1 MGQLRLPMSLH
12 KKVPGILTKTPEA
25 HSDGAE
31 STRTS
36 GLRGEATGIGRV
48 LRERRAHHGWTL
60 AEVAAKTG
68 ISRSTLSKLENDLIT
83 PSYQTILQ
91 LCSGLE
97 IEIGDLVG
105 RPGESALRPV
115 MGRRSISRGHAGSL
129 LEDENYSY
137 TYLCTEVAHKR
148 IIPMVIDVRAN
159 SINAVGGLWN
169 HVGEEFVYVLK
180 GAIRLHSEFYET
192 EVLEAG
198 DCAYFDSTMGH
209 AYLSV
214 DDKPARLLV
223 MCSSATPNLAQTLRE
238 VLKQRLNAHANHES
252 KLSDVPEKK
261 RTVK

>member
-1 MGQLRLPMSLH
+1 MRDADPDGAGSMTVTGLRLDA
-12 KKVPGILTKTPEA
+12 TP
-25 HSDGAE
+25 
-31 STRTS
+31 
-36 GLRGEATGIGRV
+36 IGQV

-68 ISRSTLSKLENDLIT
+68 VSRSTLSKLENDLIT

-105 RPGESALRPV
+105 RPGEAARRPV

-129 LEDENYSY
+129 IEDENYSY

-159 SINAVGGLWN
+159 SISTVGGLWN
-169 HVGEEFVYVLK
+169 HVGEEFVYVLE
-180 GAIRLHSEFYET
+180 GAIRLHTEFYET

-209 AYLSV
+209 AYLSAG
-214 DDKPARLLV
+214 DKPARLLV
-223 MCSSATPNLAQTLRE
+223 TCSSATPNLAQTLRE
-238 VLKQRLNAHANHES
+238 VLKQRLNARADRES
-252 KLSDVPEKK
+252 KLSDVPTKK
-261 RTVK
+261 